1 MIGTEKHAWI
11 GLGGNLGEAS
21 ATIEE
26 AVRALGRLPSRLPS
40 LKVEAVSGLYRTSPV
55 DASGPDYVNAVA
67 RIGTTL
73 SPMEVLRLLQA
84 VENAFGRIRPA
95 GVHHA
100 PRTLDL
106 DLLHYEDAA
115 SSTPE
120 LTIPHPRMN
129 ERLFVLCPLELSRS
143 GSVRG
148 ANPSRRESR
157 TFVGSTPLK
166 KFAGWR
172 IERLGRLWHTSSPDL
187 NVPGWRNGR
196 RSGFKIRRVKP

>member
-1 MIGTEKHAWI
+1 MIGAEMHAWI
-11 GLGGNLGEAS
+11 GLGGNLGEAR

-26 AVRALGRLPSRLPS
+26 AVRALERLPS

-55 DASGPDYVNAVA
+55 DASGPDYVNAVV

-129 ERLFVLCPLELSRS
+129 ERLFVLCPLAEIEPQWICP
-143 GSVRG
+143 GG
-148 ANPSRRESR
+148 EPIEA
-157 TFVGSTPLK
+157 
-166 KFAGWR
+166 R
-172 IERLGRLWHTSSPDL
+172 IAH
-187 NVPGWRNGR
+187 
-196 RSGFKIRRVKP
+196 IRRIDPTQKICRMED